1 MTENVSAGQKTA
13 AYVMLWSVVFIWGT
27 APLICNYIYEYF
39 SPTVMQFM
47 IFAISTVSLVI
58 LDFKHLKELNRSYFA
73 VAVPTGACNLFAS
86 LLQKIGLLYTTPA
99 NYAFL
104 ENLSCVVVLFILWG
118 VTRKKPSK
126 LNVLTTI
133 LCIIGAF
140 ILSGVKINA
149 GMAISKGDALCA
161 LSGLLYGVNIAVTG
175 INSKK
180 FRPSLYILVQLA
192 TGAVISF
199 FNMILL
205 NSIEVNG
212 APIAEIKYEFLL
224 LPILAVVFSAVV
236 SNVLCWILRTKAMQS
251 INTVIVSVISPT
263 SAIVT
268 AVLSVL
274 IGTDRLTSNLVIGGT
289 IGFLAAILS
298 AFDDTKLPRRKQQ

>member
-1 MTENVSAGQKTA
+1 MVSSNSARQKIA
-13 AYVMLWSVVFIWGT
+13 AYAMLWSVVFVWGSS
-27 APLICNYIYEYF
+27 PPIYNYTYKFF

-47 IFAISTVSLVI
+47 VFVISAIALVI
-58 LDFKHLKELNRSYFA
+58 FNFKHLKELNKSYLA
-73 VAVPTGACNLFAS
+73 VAIPTGVCNTLAS

-140 ILSGVKINA
+140 ILSGVKISA
-149 GMAISKGDALCA
+149 GMTISKGDALCA

-180 FRPSLYILVQLA
+180 FRPSLYILVQLS
-192 TGAVISF
+192 TSAVISF
-199 FNMILL
+199 FNMLIL
-205 NSIEVNG
+205 NSLKFNG
-212 APIAEIKYEFLL
+212 EPIVAIKYKFML

-236 SNVLCWILRTKAMQS
+236 VNVLCWILRTKAMQS
-251 INTVIVSVISPT
+251 INTVVVSVISPT

-268 AVLSVL
+268 AVISVI
-274 IGTDRLTSNLVIGGT
+274 IGTDRLTSNLLIGGT

-298 AFDDTKLPRRKQQ
+298 AFDGVKLPKCK